1 MILYE
6 TKIWEKRRLKPNRK
20 NPLKNYGGKISKK
33 KTKPSS
39 LMLNVYHWFFLHET
53 EKKLELYNAAWKVS
67 N

>member
-20 NPLKNYGGKISKK
+20 IHLKIMEEKFQK

-39 LMLNVYHWFFLHET
+39 LMLNVCHWFFLHET